1 MSTVTVTI
9 TIPDDLSAQL
19 GPYRDS
25 LDELIRIGLR
35 EVKKEQ
41 SLVLFRK
48 GNVSL
53 WKAARMA
60 SVSLREMTE
69 YAIAQGLR
77 PAVDEDTIREEL
89 A

>member
-1 MSTVTVTI
+1 MGTVTV

-19 GPYRDS
+19 GPYRDN

-41 SLVLFRK
+41 GLALFRK
-48 GNVSL
+48 GSL
-53 WKAARMA
+53 SLCKAAQLA

-69 YAIAQGLR
+69 YAVAQGLR
-77 PAVDEDTIREEL
+77 VAVDEETMREEL